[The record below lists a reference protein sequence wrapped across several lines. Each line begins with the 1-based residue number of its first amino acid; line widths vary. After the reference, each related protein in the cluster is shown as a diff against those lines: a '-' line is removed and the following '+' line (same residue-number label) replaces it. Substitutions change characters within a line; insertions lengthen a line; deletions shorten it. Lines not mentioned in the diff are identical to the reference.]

1 MDTYVADISLG
12 VGVAEVQKF
21 IQNYLVI
28 NFNQIYNIS
37 CNDIQ
42 MIIQIKRADIQT
54 NENI

>member
-28 NFNQIYNIS
+28 SFNQIYNIS